1 MIDNLKT
8 KIEQDKNINEIEI
21 SILGCYLPLNVS
33 KIITYKLLNYSSMN
47 KSFND
52 LIQIQIKDPLK
63 EEEIKKS
70 INSLARYKTHIWT
83 CFVLMCGKGNTQ
95 KKVFFQKNIY

>member
-33 KIITYKLLNYSSMN
+33 KIITHKLVNYSSKN

-52 LIQIQIKDPLK
+52 LTVSYTHLPLP
-63 EEEIKKS
+63 
-70 INSLARYKTHIWT
+70 T
-83 CFVLMCGKGNTQ
+83 
-95 KKVFFQKNIY
+95 IYSV